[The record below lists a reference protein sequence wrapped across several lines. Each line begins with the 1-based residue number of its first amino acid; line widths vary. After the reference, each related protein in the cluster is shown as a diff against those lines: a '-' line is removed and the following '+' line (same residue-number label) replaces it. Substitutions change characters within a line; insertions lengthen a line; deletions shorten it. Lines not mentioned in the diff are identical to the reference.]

1 MELLK
6 LILKE
11 HRGLVVAALAVLA
24 MVAVLSM
31 ARCAMVQGERTM
43 EAQKEEI
50 TEQGE
55 DPVGDGDAE
64 LSETDKALAK
74 LTDDQRAKMDEYDS
88 QTTEFIAELTS
99 NVWTARND
107 SYFLTFTG
115 VTFTDHAKG
124 EDGTEATIHPYVV
137 SDLIT
142 HAPTTADGK
151 STEVAEAVI
160 ETDEGSFVLKHTLVT
175 DTETGKSTA
184 KISSSAFT
192 VFEADGYTR
201 TAASDGSLEVKG
213 LNGGIKSMLGG
224 DEDELGD
231 ALRDLCSLNVP
242 TATEAK
248 WRGIAERD
256 WNEGTVTTWFDLNNS
271 GKSSVSVT
279 YGTEDGKFTVKNS
292 YGSQQ

>member
-11 HRGLVVAALAVLA
+11 HRGLVAVALAALAV
-24 MVAVLSM
+24 VAVLSM
-31 ARCAMVQGERTM
+31 ARCAMVQGERAT
-43 EAQKEEI
+43 EAQKEEVA
-50 TEQGE
+50 EQGE
-55 DPVGDGDAE
+55 HPVGGDAE

-74 LTDDQRAKMDEYDS
+74 LTDDQRAKMDEYDG
-88 QTTEFIAELTS
+88 QTAEFIAELTS

-124 EDGTEATIHPYVV
+124 EDGTEAAIHPYVV

-175 DTETGKSTA
+175 DTKTGKSTA

-201 TAASDGSLEVKG
+201 TAASAGSLEVKG

-231 ALRDLCSLNVP
+231 ALRDFCSLNVP

-248 WRGIAERD
+248 WRGVAERD

-292 YGSQQ
+292 YGSQK

>member
-1 MELLK
+1 MST
-6 LILKE
+6 
-11 HRGLVVAALAVLA
+11 A
-24 MVAVLSM
+24 S
-31 ARCAMVQGERTM
+31 
-43 EAQKEEI
+43 
-50 TEQGE
+50 
-55 DPVGDGDAE
+55 E

-184 KISSSAFT
+184 KISTSCGRST
-192 VFEADGYTR
+192 IWCPTR
-201 TAASDGSLEVKG
+201 GAAPP
-213 LNGGIKSMLGG
+213 
-224 DEDELGD
+224 
-231 ALRDLCSLNVP
+231 VP
-242 TATEAK
+242 PPTPAPWPT
-248 WRGIAERD
+248 
-256 WNEGTVTTWFDLNNS
+256 
-271 GKSSVSVT
+271 SVSA
-279 YGTEDGKFTVKNS
+279 
-292 YGSQQ
+292 

>member
-124 EDGTEATIHPYVV
+124 EDGTEATIHP
-137 SDLIT
+137 
-142 HAPTTADGK
+142 
-151 STEVAEAVI
+151 
-160 ETDEGSFVLKHTLVT
+160 
-175 DTETGKSTA
+175 
-184 KISSSAFT
+184 
-192 VFEADGYTR
+192 
-201 TAASDGSLEVKG
+201 
-213 LNGGIKSMLGG
+213 
-224 DEDELGD
+224 
-231 ALRDLCSLNVP
+231 
-242 TATEAK
+242 
-248 WRGIAERD
+248 
-256 WNEGTVTTWFDLNNS
+256 
-271 GKSSVSVT
+271 
-279 YGTEDGKFTVKNS
+279 
-292 YGSQQ
+292 